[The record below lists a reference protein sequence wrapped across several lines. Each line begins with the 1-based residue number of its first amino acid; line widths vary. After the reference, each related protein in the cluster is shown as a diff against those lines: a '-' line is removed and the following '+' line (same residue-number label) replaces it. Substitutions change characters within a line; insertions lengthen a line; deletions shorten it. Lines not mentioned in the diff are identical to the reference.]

1 MDIQRFAAHSTQLS
15 QSAPLN
21 QDEPPTHSV
30 SSQLVALLESMH
42 GTTMPLAQLLN
53 VAVGHLAAG
62 EVYCEIGC
70 LPGANLI
77 AALRNHPECLAYAV
91 EDCARVDSEPDAIE
105 QLTEKLAAFGLDDR
119 VFFCDQPFEA
129 FFNDLQQ
136 MALED
141 RIGVYF
147 YNEKADYRSVI
158 LGLML
163 AAPFLAE
170 KALIVIGQAHVG
182 TVQQA
187 TWDFLASYTQA
198 HILIDLAADAGNSK
212 TDSDSFL
219 VLGWSATKL
228 LKANQFD
235 WQNRRDRAVIDA
247 IYHLPAYS
255 TIDLETLRKEA
266 VQLHVEGQFTKAEQK
281 YRLILQSDPQNA
293 EIWLN
298 LAMLYYLAE
307 DSTAAIEALQRSLS
321 INPSHALTHH
331 IIGLTL
337 ERMMRFD
344 EARAAYEH
352 AISLNPT
359 YDDALNRLGSL
370 YLQTDE
376 WSQAEELFRQAIAA
390 NADNFLGY
398 QNLGDALA
406 AQEQHQAAIEIY
418 KQALSRKRR
427 DPDILQKLG
436 NAFEKI
442 DDLAS
447 AHNYLAYACYRR
459 GDHEAAIEEF
469 QKFFELGEAGNVTDY
484 LTLHDCHY
492 HCGQIEPAIECLHAV
507 ARLKPDDQFLDVCPQ
522 LILPTLYQT
531 AAAVSLY
538 REQVIQ
544 GYETLAQRVATA
556 RENDK
561 EINISGIQYFTNFYL
576 SFQGRNDRD
585 IQATY
590 GQLVQQHI
598 GAHYPEWLAP
608 RLMPPVSKTGKIRIG
623 YLADNIGN
631 NSATRWAIGWLK
643 NHDRSK
649 FEIYCYNIGSISD
662 RRTEQFKT
670 LSDRFYHIPDN
681 LEATAKQIIADE
693 LHILVFLAIG
703 TWAPTA
709 HLASLR
715 LAPVQ
720 CSAWGHPV
728 TSGFSTIDY
737 FLSGDLMEPDN
748 AQEHYTEQ
756 LIRLPNLGFS
766 YPKPLMS
773 APTFTHADFG
783 LREDAVIYLSC
794 QLLFKYLPQHDALFP
809 KIARRVPNAQLV
821 FVLRSAMTQRSN
833 VHLEQQFRQRLERA
847 FAVVGLKSDDYCVFL
862 PGQDWDRYTSLLAI
876 ADVFLDTLSFSGGHT
891 TFDAIA
897 RNLPVVTCPGEVM
910 RGRQSYGAL
919 KLLGVTETIAQT
931 EAEYVEIAAQLGLE
945 PDWKQAIAQRM
956 NDRHQYLFDDTACV
970 AGLEQFYQQVV
981 AAKRMPKLVPLPLPA
996 SLIKPDVT
1004 KFVLH
1009 VGCGPH
1015 DPETLPE
1022 QLRTKEWQEV
1032 RLDINPEMQPDI
1044 VGSMTDMS
1052 AVPDESVDAVYSSHN
1067 LEHLYAHE
1075 VLIALAEFFRVLKPG
1090 GFVLIVVPD
1099 VQEIAAFIAQG
1110 TLEDTLYESDTGAIA
1125 AIDMLFGLR
1134 SAIANGNHFMAHH
1147 TAFTAKSLQE
1157 KLLQAGLS
1165 NIESHKDGLNLW
1177 QRGYK

>member
-1 MDIQRFAAHSTQLS
+1 MDIQRFATHTAQS
-15 QSAPLN
+15 QPAPLHH
-21 QDEPPTHSV
+21 DEPSTHLV
-30 SSQLVALLESMH
+30 PSQWAALLESLR
-42 GTTMPLAQLLN
+42 GTMLLTQVLK
-53 VAVGHLAAG
+53 VAVGCMEPG
-62 EVYCEIGC
+62 DVYCEIGC

-77 AALRNHPECLAYAV
+77 AALLNHPECMAYAV
-91 EDCARVDSEPDAIE
+91 EDLARVDAEPDAIE
-105 QLTEKLAAFGLDDR
+105 QLTEKLAAFSLDEQ

-136 MALED
+136 MASED

-163 AAPFLAE
+163 AAPFLSDQ
-170 KALIVIGQAHVG
+170 ALIVIAQAHLG

-187 TWDFLASYTQA
+187 TWDFLASYPQA
-198 HILIDLAADAGNSK
+198 HLLIALAADADHTK
-212 TDSDSFL
+212 TDSNSFL

-228 LKANQFD
+228 PEANQFD
-235 WQNRRDRAVIDA
+235 WHRRDRAVIDA

-255 TIDLETLRKEA
+255 NLDLEALRKDA
-266 VQLHVEGQFTKAEQK
+266 VQLHVEGQLTKAEQK

-298 LAMLYYLAE
+298 LGMLYYLAE
-307 DSTAAIEALQRSLS
+307 NSTAAIEALQRSLS

-331 IIGLTL
+331 ITGLTF
-337 ERMMRFD
+337 ERVMRFD

-352 AISLNPT
+352 AISLNPN
-359 YDDALNRLGSL
+359 YGDALNRLGSL
-370 YLQTDE
+370 YLQADE
-376 WSQAEELFRQAIAA
+376 WSQAEELFRRAIAA

-436 NAFEKI
+436 DAFRESG
-442 DDLAS
+442 DLAS
-447 AHNYLAYACYRR
+447 AHNYLAYASYRR
-459 GDHEAAIEEF
+459 GDHEDAIEAF
-469 QKFFELGEAGNVTDY
+469 QKFFELSAAGNVTDY
-484 LTLHDCHY
+484 LTLHDCYY
-492 HCGQIEPAIECLHAV
+492 HCGQMQPAIECLHAI
-507 ARLKPDDQFLDVCPQ
+507 ARLKPDDQFLDICPQ

-531 AAAVSLY
+531 AAEVSLY

-544 GYETLAQRVATA
+544 GYKTVAQRVTTA
-556 RENDK
+556 REK
-561 EINISGIQYFTNFYL
+561 GEKINIAGIQYFTNFYL
-576 SFQGRNDRD
+576 SFQGQNDRD
-585 IQATY
+585 LQATY

-598 GAHYPEWLAP
+598 GAHYPEWLVP
-608 RLMPPVSKTGKIRIG
+608 RSMPPVSEAGKIRIG

-693 LHILVFLAIG
+693 LHVLVFLAIG

-773 APTFTHADFG
+773 APTFTRADFG

-794 QLLFKYLPQHDALFP
+794 QLLFKYLPQHDHLFP
-809 KIARRVPNAQLV
+809 EIARRVPNAQLV

-833 VHLEQQFRQRLERA
+833 IHLEQQFRQRLERA
-847 FAVVGLKSDDYCVFL
+847 FADVGLQSDDYCVFL
-862 PGQDWDRYTSLLAI
+862 PGQDWERYTSLLAI

-897 RNLPVVTCPGEVM
+897 RHLPVVTCPGEVM

-931 EAEYVEIAAQLGLE
+931 EAEYVEIAARLGLE
-945 PDWKQAIAQRM
+945 PEWKQAIAQRM
-956 NDRHQYLFDDTACV
+956 SDRHQHLFDDTACV

-981 AAKRMPKLVPLPLPA
+981 AAKLTPQATSPLPLPA
-996 SLIKPDVT
+996 ALIRPDAT

-1022 QLRTKEWQEV
+1022 QLRSQAWQEV
-1032 RLDINPEMQPDI
+1032 RLDINPDVQPDI

-1052 AVPDESVDAVYSSHN
+1052 AVPSESVDAIYSSHN

-1075 VLIALAEFFRVLKPG
+1075 VPIALAEFCRVLKPG
-1090 GFVLIVVPD
+1090 GFVLVVVPD
-1099 VQEIAAFIAQG
+1099 VQAIATVIAQG
-1110 TLEDTLYESDTGAIA
+1110 NLEDTLYESDTGAIA
-1125 AIDMLFGLR
+1125 AIDILFGLR
-1134 SAIANGNHFMAHH
+1134 SAIAAGNHFMAHR